1 MGGGPSRKCS
11 HKVMSLLRVVRSQ
24 GLFLFG
30 LVFATAGVH
39 ASSALHGPQVQGPRL
54 SFLRTP
60 LALAASVFVIAAAYV
75 VDSCAPAT
83 DLKLLKSRN

>member
-1 MGGGPSRKCS
+1 MQSRS
-11 HKVMSLLRVVRSQ
+11 HVSSPCGSFSRS
-24 GLFLFG
+24 FLFG

-39 ASSALHGPQVQGPRL
+39 ASSALHGPQLQGPRL